1 MKFSDFDLDPRIQ
14 RGIAHTNYVICTP
27 VQQQTLQHVLQKKD
41 VMVQSQ
47 TGTGKTAA
55 YLIPAF
61 HLLLTQA
68 HLNDRA
74 VLVISPTRELAEQIS
89 AEATQ
94 LGTYSELQIA
104 TIIGGVEYKRQIEAL
119 QKGVHLIIGTP
130 GRLIDHVRSKNINLR
145 KIGIVIIDEA
155 DRMFD
160 MGFYPEVATILRGL
174 PPRRERLT
182 MLLSATL
189 SVSARNLAWRYMNHA
204 VEIEIAPEQKTVK
217 EIEQRIF
224 HLAKDEKVSF
234 LVRFLTRH
242 KPSNAL
248 IFTNMRSR
256 AEWLSKMLKANGLEN
271 HYISGALPQKRRSTL
286 MGRLKEG
293 QIRYLVAT
301 DVAARGL
308 HIDDLAL
315 VVNYDLP
322 EDAENYVHRIGRT
335 ARAGKGGLAISLAC
349 EQFVYGLAAIE
360 RYINV
365 KIPVGDLQADDFAE
379 ELQRIHSHHNH
390 SLHSRSSRRNHD
402 SPPTKST
409 SLRTAS
415 GGRSSG
421 AEGAKSEPRHQ
432 RSRPPSISTT
442 DRPKGHPEKHN
453 AAKTTSTPLQQHLT
467 PLGRITRKLGGLV
480 KKR

>member
-1 MKFSDFDLDPRIQ
+1 MKFSDFNLDPDIQ
-14 RGIAHTNYVICTP
+14 KGIAHLNYVTCTP
-27 VQQQTLQHVLQKKD
+27 VQEQTLGHVLQGKD

-61 HLLLTQA
+61 HLLLTQT
-68 HLNDRA
+68 HLKDRII
-74 VLVISPTRELAEQIS
+74 LVISPTRELAEQIS
-89 AEATQ
+89 AEAAR
-94 LGTYSELQIA
+94 LASYSELQIA
-104 TIIGGVEYKRQIEAL
+104 TIIGGVEYEKQIAAL
-119 QKGVHLIIGTP
+119 QKGARLIIGTP
-130 GRLIDHVRSKNINLR
+130 GRLIDHVRSKNINLQ
-145 KIGIVIIDEA
+145 KVGIVIIDEA

-160 MGFYPEVATILRGL
+160 MGFYPEIATILRGL
-174 PPRRERLT
+174 PSRRERLT

-189 SVSARNLAWRYMNHA
+189 SVRARNLAWRYMNQA
-204 VEIEIAPEQKTVK
+204 IEIEIAPEQKTVK

-224 HLAKDEKVSF
+224 HLAKDEKISF
-234 LVRFLTRH
+234 LIRYLARQ
-242 KPSNAL
+242 KPSSAL

-360 RYINV
+360 KYIDS
-365 KIPVGDLQADDFAE
+365 KIPVGNLQPDDFMGE
-379 ELQRIHSHHNH
+379 IKRIHSHHDRQVPPRPRASGTSRDSH
-390 SLHSRSSRRNHD
+390 SAIRPAKSASVR
-402 SPPTKST
+402 PT
-409 SLRTAS
+409 R
-415 GGRSSG
+415 GGRSSRAETG
-421 AEGAKSEPRHQ
+421 ADL
-432 RSRPPSISTT
+432 PPSIPTPQRSEN
-442 DRPKGHPEKHN
+442 PERHT
-453 AAKTTSTPLQQHLT
+453 ATIPLQQRLT
-467 PLGRITRKLGGLV
+467 PLGRIIRKLGNR
-480 KKR
+480 KR